1 MQMQTLRAMMLGTAL
16 AVASVATTASPAYA
30 QAGTEASEEAAL
42 QARLEARADDV
53 IAVINGEK
61 PADEVFAP
69 AFLAQVS
76 PEQFTQISQQM
87 TSQFGAAMGVETVE
101 PVNASTAKITL
112 RFEKALASGPL
123 GLQAQAPF
131 LIETLLLQDFQQL
144 DDGPDKID
152 ADIAALS
159 GSTAAW
165 FGPLDGEAIYSYG
178 DPAKPYALGSAF
190 KLYVLAALSR
200 AVSEGRLAWDDV
212 VPLDAKSF
220 PSGIMQTWPDGTPV
234 TLQTA
239 AILMISISDNTATDL
254 VMRTVGRDAV
264 EAEMRASGH
273 AGGGKTLPFLTTR
286 EMFSLK
292 AGDMGEAYAAADV
305 AERRAM
311 LETLDSDE
319 LTRKRVMEVFT
330 SGTPVLIEDIEWFAS
345 MRDELGLMRLLA
357 DLPEDTARRI
367 MSVNTALSEAERE
380 GWSYVGY
387 KGGSEAG
394 VRNLSW
400 LLRDGDG
407 RWYMLAISQM
417 DPASEIDTTA
427 LLMIAKRILTLKE

>member
-1 MQMQTLRAMMLGTAL
+1 MCQAL
-16 AVASVATTASPAYA
+16 LN
-30 QAGTEASEEAAL
+30 QRD
-42 QARLEARADDV
+42 QRLV
-53 IAVINGEK
+53 
-61 PADEVFAP
+61 
-69 AFLAQVS
+69 
-76 PEQFTQISQQM
+76 
-87 TSQFGAAMGVETVE
+87 
-101 PVNASTAKITL
+101 
-112 RFEKALASGPL
+112 
-123 GLQAQAPF
+123 
-131 LIETLLLQDFQQL
+131 ETLLLQDFQQL

-273 AGGGKTLPFLTTR
+273 AGGGKTPPFLTTR